1 MLSWVVKVCLAIFAL
16 LPVGLSADSEC
27 LIKSGDRVVF
37 LGDSITEQRV
47 YTRYVMNYFALRYP
61 EVDVVFRNAGWVS
74 DTAVGG
80 TKRLQRDVLDLKPSV
95 VSICYGM
102 NDAGVTAYD
111 QKIYDRHINGITEL
125 VDTLQKNNIKVA
137 LITVGCVDESKAA
150 RLKGYNET
158 LGRFARQLCEFAEHR
173 NIPCYNIHEPMLEAL
188 TAGQADSAD
197 FVMMNDGVHPQSNG
211 HMVMA
216 YGLIKSLGCESQ
228 ASQVSIDA
236 ATKKVKATGCRI
248 GDLQINGGSIV
259 FSRTDSAPPIFL
271 DDLAIAATKYFPS
284 FDEINDYSLQITGLR
299 PGKWRLTVT
308 DGKSDSFEVGVYSG
322 SDLAKGVNLAYG
334 DGPWKTLASEVNSL
348 SRDQESAYY
357 SRWRQVQLGNI
368 PAAADAEKQAL
379 LDKLDSISDQLAS
392 KRREKAKDAGKM
404 WRWSLKPTD

>member
-1 MLSWVVKVCLAIFAL
+1 MLSRVVGICAAIFAL
-16 LPVGLSADSEC
+16 FVVCLGADADC
-27 LIKSGDRVVF
+27 LIKSGDRMVF

-61 EVDVVFRNAGWVS
+61 DVEVVFRNAGWVS

-111 QKIYDRHINGITEL
+111 QKIYDRYINGITEL
-125 VDTLQKNNIKVA
+125 VDTLQQNKIKVA

-150 RLKGYNET
+150 RLKGYNDT
-158 LGRFARQLCEFAEHR
+158 LGRFAKQLCEFAKQR
-173 NIPCYNIHEPMLEAL
+173 NMPCYNIQQPMLETL
-188 TAGQADSAD
+188 NAGKADNAD

-228 ASQVSIDA
+228 AAQVSIDVK
-236 ATKKVKATGCRI
+236 TKKINAIGGKISDLRI
-248 GDLQINGGSIV
+248 KDDSV
-259 FSRTDSAPPIFL
+259 SFSRVDSAPPVFL
-271 DDLAIAATKYFPS
+271 DDLAIEAVKYFPA
-284 FDEINDYSLQITGLR
+284 FDEINDYSLKITGLR
-299 PGKWRLTVT
+299 PGKWSLTVT
-308 DGKSDSFEVGVYSG
+308 DGKAGSFDVGVYDS
-322 SDLAKGVNLAYG
+322 SELAKGVNLAYN
-334 DGPWKTLASEVNSL
+334 DGPWKQLAAEVNDL

-357 SRWRQVQLGNI
+357 ARWRQIQLGNI
-368 PAAADAEKQAL
+368 PAAANSEKQAL
-379 LDKLDSISDQLAS
+379 LDKLDSLCDQLAAD
-392 KRREKAKDAGKM
+392 RREKAKDATKL
-404 WRWSLKPTD
+404 WRWNLKLVQ